1 MDPLVEQL
9 LPDVRRG
16 DIDSAARLLDHLR
29 SAPPSVEQ
37 IVAWMQAPEHGLR
50 WLAVHLAALRREPD
64 PDLDILLALE
74 ERKAD
79 SDHNVR
85 VALAVVLSECR
96 QWPLDDTLRE
106 LATDREPSVRRAA
119 LQGMADRPGGV
130 GLLLERLRNDVDWT
144 LRQHAATLLARA
156 PATPEVLRSL
166 FQCFLSESDGDVQL
180 AIAQAA
186 ERQFIALG
194 GWPEELPEFRDV
206 KIARDRLTTLRATD
220 VRSLAGWLD
229 HRLATDVDLDALREY
244 GSILTLEAEAGRLPH
259 AHGLDE
265 QVETVLRLLRQP
277 GSARAVV
284 LLGDP
289 GVGKTAL
296 IHELTHRLRH
306 QPEGPWIVVQ
316 VPPGQFLTGTRYVGE
331 WETKV
336 DQLVRLAAR
345 PRRVVLYVP
354 NLEELATVG
363 KSASSDFNVAL
374 ALAPAIERGDIVV
387 VGESTRDAFARGLGA
402 NPSLRRLF
410 QAVNLHPQDAAGTR
424 NIVQTVALDMG
435 ISTTPAVVDRLIDL
449 ADFAAAS
456 SVQPGRTVG
465 LLRLVLS
472 KLPPGRTTLNEP
484 DLLETV
490 SRTTG
495 VPIHLLDDRL
505 KLDRGQVRQFF
516 DARVMGQPEAVD
528 AVVDVVTL
536 IKAGVTDP
544 SKPMSVLLFV
554 GPTGVGKTELA
565 RSLAE
570 YLFGDAARL
579 VRLDMSEYASLDGF
593 ERLIGA
599 GNRTGVLTSAV
610 REQPF
615 TVLLLDEIEKSSLAV
630 FDLCL
635 AIFDAGRL
643 TDGHGRTADFR
654 RSIIILTSNVG
665 SRIRSQAPVG
675 FGRAAPPLDV
685 QETQRELSESFR
697 PEFLN
702 RLDRVVFFRQLSE
715 ANVEQI
721 TRRELDR
728 VMQRTGIT
736 RRRISVEVDA
746 GVVPLLLREGYSPL
760 YGARHLKRTV
770 ERMVLLPIARTI
782 AGGEAQP
789 GALVRLVPH
798 AGRIEVQV
806 TTVEGPVEPAPTP
819 VASASEQARLHTL
832 AEEVDRLRNT
842 AAPLSERKSL
852 LNARALET
860 GFYQN
865 RAEVQAVYD
874 EIYRIDKVLRD
885 LDSLEASLTR
895 LQDIGQD
902 TMLGRVAHD
911 LEDDLDSLES
921 QARLLAF
928 LVGCQ
933 NPRDLGDAYV
943 VLTRVTQQGEPLDA
957 VRLLARMYRELARRR
972 SLEVEILD
980 DRQRRDP
987 DEDVIVLQVTG
998 AGAYALLAGEA
1009 GLHRVGRGGRN
1020 EDRDEKGGS
1029 DREVVRVE
1037 VLRVPWEP
1045 LPPTESIRLQARD
1058 LPDHPGRLLERVTLE
1073 ATLRHEPSKRQLI
1086 AWTDRSRREA
1096 AEILTP
1102 LLQAYLAAENRPE
1115 APGMLP
1121 IIRRYTLGPDQLVR
1135 DVRTGKR
1142 TARLDLILE
1151 GHLDAYLQPPAPV
1164 ISEPASDTRPSQT
1177 RQAEGR

>member
-1 MDPLVEQL
+1 MDPLLEEL
-9 LPDVRRG
+9 LPQVRRG
-16 DIDSAARLLDHLR
+16 DTDSAVRLLDHLR
-29 SAPPSVEQ
+29 ASPPPVEQ
-37 IVAWMQAPEHGLR
+37 LLQWMDAPETGLR
-50 WLAVHLAALRREPD
+50 WLAIHLAAQHAEH
-64 PDLDILLALE
+64 DLDLLLLALE
-74 ERKAD
+74 SRKGDAD
-79 SDHNVR
+79 AGVR
-85 VALAVVLSECR
+85 AALAAVLADCR
-96 QWPLDDTLRE
+96 HLPLDDTLRE
-106 LATDREPSVRRAA
+106 LAGDREPSVRRAA
-119 LQGMADRPGGV
+119 LTGLSTRASGGSA
-130 GLLLERLRNDVDWT
+130 LLTSVRDDLDWT
-144 LRQHAATLLARA
+144 IRQHAAGLLATLPPDVGLLQA
-156 PATPEVLRSL
+156 LFGVLL
-166 FQCFLSESDGDVQL
+166 NDGDGDVQL
-180 AIAQAA
+180 AAAVAA
-186 ERQFIALG
+186 ERHFLGLG
-194 GWPEELPEFRDV
+194 GWPGEAPPFRDV
-206 KIARDRLTTLRATD
+206 KAAREKLTALRATD
-220 VRSLAGWLD
+220 CRSLTAWLD
-229 HRLATDVDLDALREY
+229 QRLATDVDLDALRDY
-244 GSILTLEAEAGRLPH
+244 GSILTQEAEAGRLPH

-277 GSARAVV
+277 GTARAVV
-284 LLGDP
+284 VLGDP

-296 IHELTHRLRH
+296 VHEVTHRLRT
-306 QPEGPWIVVQ
+306 QSDGPWTVVQ

-336 DQLVRLAAR
+336 DQLVRLASR
-345 PRRVVLYVP
+345 PRKVVLYIP

-387 VGESTRDAFARGLGA
+387 LGESTRDAFGRGLGA

-410 QAVNLHPQDAAGTR
+410 QAVNLHPQDAIGTR
-424 NIVQTVALDMG
+424 TIVQSVAHSMG
-435 ISTTPAVVDRLIDL
+435 IVTTPSVVDRLIDL

-465 LLRLVLS
+465 LLRVVLS
-472 KLPPGRTTLNEP
+472 KLPPGRTTLSEP

-495 VPIHLLDDRL
+495 VPIHLLDDRMR
-505 KLDRGQVRQFF
+505 LDRGQVRQFF
-516 DARVMGQPEAVD
+516 EARVMGQPEAVD
-528 AVVDVVTL
+528 AVVDTVTL
-536 IKAGVTDP
+536 IKAGLTDP
-544 SKPMSVLLFV
+544 GKPMSVLLFV

-565 RSLAE
+565 RTLAE

-579 VRLDMSEYASLDGF
+579 VRLDMSEYASHDGF

-599 GNRTGVLTSAV
+599 GNRPGVLTSAV

-643 TDGHGRTADFR
+643 TDGQGRTADFR

-665 SRIRSQAPVG
+665 SRIRAQAPVG

-728 VMQRTGIT
+728 VVQRTGIT
-736 RRRISVEVDA
+736 RRRIAVSVDD
-746 GVVPLLLREGYSPL
+746 GVVPLLLREGYSPV

-782 AGGEAQP
+782 ASGEAQP
-789 GALVRLVPH
+789 GAIVRLVPH
-798 AGRIEVQV
+798 AGRIDVQV
-806 TTVEGPVEPAPTP
+806 SQVESSVEVTPTP
-819 VASASEQARLHTL
+819 VASATEQARLHTL
-832 AEEVDRLRNT
+832 AEEIDRLRNA
-842 AAPLSERKSL
+842 AAPLSERKSS
-852 LNARALET
+852 LNSRALET

-865 RAEVQAVYD
+865 RTEVQAVYD
-874 EIYRIDKVLRD
+874 EIYRIDKVLQD
-885 LDSLEASLTR
+885 LDAVEAALAR
-895 LQDIGQD
+895 LQEIGQD
-902 TMLGRVAHD
+902 TTLGRAGHD
-911 LEDDLDSLES
+911 LEEDLDALES
-921 QARLLAF
+921 QTALLAF

-933 NPRDLGDAYV
+933 NARDLGDAYV
-943 VLTRVTQQGEPLDA
+943 ILTRVSHQGEPLDA

-972 SLEVEILD
+972 NLEVEVLD
-980 DRQRRDP
+980 DRQRREP
-987 DEDVIVLQVTG
+987 DEDVIVLQITG

-1009 GLHRVGRGGRN
+1009 GLHRVGRGGKGD
-1020 EDRDEKGGS
+1020 DRDDRGS

-1045 LPPTESIRLQARD
+1045 LPPTESIRLQARE

-1073 ATLRHEPSKRQLI
+1073 ATLRHEPSHRQLV

-1096 AEILTP
+1096 LEVLGP
-1102 LLQAYLAAENRPE
+1102 LLQALLAAESRATP
-1115 APGMLP
+1115 PGQLP
-1121 IIRRYTLGPDQLVR
+1121 LIRRYTLGPDQLVR
-1135 DVRTGKR
+1135 DVRTGRR
-1142 TARLDLILE
+1142 TARLDLVLE
-1151 GHLDAYLQPPAPV
+1151 GHLDAYLQAPLPA
-1164 ISEPASDTRPSQT
+1164 Q
-1177 RQAEGR
+1177 RQQGEGR